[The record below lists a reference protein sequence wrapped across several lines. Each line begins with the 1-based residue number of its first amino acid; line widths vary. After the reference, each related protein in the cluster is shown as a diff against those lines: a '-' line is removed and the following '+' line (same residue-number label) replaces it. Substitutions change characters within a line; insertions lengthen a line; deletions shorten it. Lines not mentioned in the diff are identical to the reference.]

1 LPDLLGRWRALKRR
15 LPVVERLGG
24 LIREPAYRVT
34 DLLYRHRGL
43 RQTLASG
50 DRFCLH
56 PRFIG
61 WNLAAYEPD
70 LMSSVAGTLR
80 EGDVFL
86 DVGAHVGLYSL
97 VASVRVGLAG
107 RVVAFE
113 PSPAS
118 VSLLRRHLAWNGC
131 ENVQVLEAAVSDTEG
146 SALFTHRADPT
157 DPGGCANSLAYEIER
172 GVRSPVRLRT
182 LDSVCEELG
191 ITPRLVK
198 MDVEG
203 SELGAS
209 RGGGARAAVVPTRS
223 GRCGPPRAASRH
235 GRVAGVADG
244 MDAQPWL
251 PGDQA
256 RRKSRCPAR
265 FRRGLVQAVIPC
277 RHD

>member
-1 LPDLLGRWRALKRR
+1 MPDLLGRWRALKRR

-172 GVRSPVRLRT
+172 GVRSSVRLRT

-203 SELGAS
+203 AELAALRGAERVLRS
-209 RGGGARAAVVPTRS
+209 CRPDLVVAVHPEPLRAMGGSPESLMAWMRSLGYRGTRLDGSPVAV
-223 GRCGPPRAASRH
+223 
-235 GRVAGVADG
+235 
-244 MDAQPWL
+244 
-251 PGDQA
+251 PGFEEVW
-256 RRKSRCPAR
+256 
-265 FRRGLVQAVIPC
+265 FRP
-277 RHD
+277 